1 MGRVVGNLDGIAYDG
16 EQAFISGWACQ
27 QGRDESILIHIY
39 ANPTPADPTKSKF
52 LSANKTNFDNE
63 GAVNK
68 ACQDAPGSKHRFFA
82 ALPFGY
88 LEQDKLFV
96 HGIRVVNGVAN
107 EAIAGSGL
115 PLRHLGVPAVPYATP
130 TVPPIA
136 GSYHSVAEHPRVFT
150 TAAELKDLVARINRP
165 GTYSNR
171 RFRQLAGQVE
181 HDLAAPNDWDITYA
195 GCFVGVYLYAF
206 SYEPQD
212 GHDAETHAALKLDAK
227 TKAPAGAAVVAARL
241 ALYAALVKAG
251 AATPTGAPD
260 PDHAAALAK
269 RILLAWADHGLPR
282 DAHGGFRGI
291 DGLSCNASGK
301 LDEGG
306 SGYVPLHL
314 GRGVIYSVHAQDLL
328 QSFGALDAGE
338 VNRLNAFHGA
348 IFELIRQ
355 GTNRGMGLPQPACQR
370 FTNGGANGIAALVAI
385 ARLVDDARRFNAVVS
400 GGDRAILLL
409 LPWTRFFDGA
419 IYGNADHPMECY
431 LNTGPDALHSSPGF
445 TTSVVAPGEVQDR
458 YRNLGLLQTFG
469 YPMFTLERLIDAAE
483 VLHNAGFD
491 PYAYRGN
498 HGQSIEMAIQYYA
511 CYGKTPGFYKTVNR
525 DNARDCPNH
534 GQYEGKIVNGVDA
547 NVLVGA
553 FRFPENP
560 PIAVVESAAKEVAAT
575 GAFALD
581 AIRFGKWRD

>member
-1 MGRVVGNLDGIAYDG
+1 MPGSGTGCGCATCALCRARQGWCRDTDKWASHTAPRGR
-16 EQAFISGWACQ
+16 
-27 QGRDESILIHIY
+27 R
-39 ANPTPADPTKSKF
+39 PADR
-52 LSANKTNFDNE
+52 
-63 GAVNK
+63 G
-68 ACQDAPGSKHRFFA
+68 
-82 ALPFGY
+82 ALPQCRG
-88 LEQDKLFV
+88 
-96 HGIRVVNGVAN
+96 A
-107 EAIAGSGL
+107 S
-115 PLRHLGVPAVPYATP
+115 
-130 TVPPIA
+130 
-136 GSYHSVAEHPRVFT
+136 RVFT
-150 TAAELKDLVARINRP
+150 TAAELK
-165 GTYSNR
+165 
-171 RFRQLAGQVE
+171 E
-181 HDLAAPNDWDITYA
+181 
-195 GCFVGVYLYAF
+195 
-206 SYEPQD
+206 
-212 GHDAETHAALKLDAK
+212 
-227 TKAPAGAAVVAARL
+227 
-241 ALYAALVKAG
+241 
-251 AATPTGAPD
+251 GAPD

-370 FTNGGANGIAALVAI
+370 FTNGGANGIAALLAI
-385 ARLVDDARRFNAVVS
+385 ARLVDDARRFNAVAS
-400 GGDRAILLL
+400 GGDRATLLL

-445 TTSVVAPGEVQDR
+445 TTSIVAPGEVQDR

-483 VLHNAGFD
+483 VLRNAGFD

-498 HGQSIEMAIQYYA
+498 HGQSIEMAIEYYA

-534 GQYEGKIVNGVDA
+534 EQYEGKIVNGVDA

-553 FRFPENP
+553 WKPLSLRSPDGCHEG
-560 PIAVVESAAKEVAAT
+560 AKCPCRALPVAA
-575 GAFALD
+575 LP
-581 AIRFGKWRD
+581 KQ